1 VIPLRRKCQN
11 WLVPTRRSQQMR
23 NGKPEVKN
31 LRFSKSGRA
40 GIPNYREFKKEG
52 SFVWEK

>member
-1 VIPLRRKCQN
+1 
-11 WLVPTRRSQQMR
+11 MR